1 MGSLLLCRM
10 LFFMIL
16 ATASENIWA
25 ANPLPVR
32 IEKNPEPPTEQAV
45 VPDLSDKEIDDRRA
59 KLEAQIAEY
68 RQQSSPEFMAALR
81 QTYRS
86 VANPGEFDEWERL
99 IRTLIN
105 IMEDHG
111 TTLLNYRNNRKA
123 ARYKNEEMTSWKGFD
138 EKPPYSIFMV
148 DNLHDALNSKQN
160 VLKSLDVIRATIE
173 AEFEEYSNSI
183 KNSSKRVRLAE
194 EELETNTGKPDELRS
209 RWLLRLAQLQHE
221 VNQAGVVYGEARRLS
236 VTELQ
241 KGGQADVDF
250 LNRKIA
256 TAQGNYRFTEDELKQ
271 KIQAIDDQLKKVR
284 QRNDQAKDYEK
295 DARRQLELANE
306 AVKKAQAVL
315 GAGGRSKIH
324 LGQLLREQKR
334 RQIYLDDAGIRVLVT
349 SGMVQLLMSEKPIWE
364 ERYRIANRR
373 SSGDDQVKFTSKRN
387 ELDLVA
393 KWKDYVNS
401 KLGVI
406 EYLIKQEQDALSSA
420 TLDPADR
427 DEIRSIILPLY
438 QEQKS
443 LLQRGILFINDYE
456 QLAQRRNAEA
466 VRAQEQMPLV
476 GRVRGAFSSAA
487 SLVGKVWNSELY
499 IAEESII
506 AEGRKI
512 VRPRSIT
519 VGKVVEALLIL
530 FVGIWLLRRLKR
542 PFHWFATHRLQMGAN
557 DAQLYTRLLTYLL
570 FIGVLF
576 SALIFVNI
584 PLAVFTFLGGALAIG
599 IGFGAQTLIN
609 NFISGLILMFDRTI
623 RMGDMV
629 EVDGHRGRVASI
641 GMRSSSIKR
650 FDGVEMLV
658 PNSHFLQQNVINWTS
673 SDQRARYSVSVG
685 VAYGSPTQVVD
696 RIIRTAVED
705 QPEVLTDPPPYAVF
719 EDFAESALQF
729 TAYFWLELDPEVNT
743 LVVFS
748 DIRHRI
754 GERLAEAGIVIPF
767 PQRDLHL
774 AGCPPI
780 EVRIKP

>member
-10 LFFMIL
+10 LFFMVL
-16 ATASENIWA
+16 ATAFPNAWA

-32 IEKNPEPPTEQAV
+32 IEKNPEPPTEQTV
-45 VPDLSDKEIDDRRA
+45 VPDLTDKEVDERRV
-59 KLEAQIAEY
+59 KLEVQIAERRKQY
-68 RQQSSPEFMAALR
+68 SPDALAALR
-81 QTYRS
+81 HTYRE
-86 VANPGEFDEWERL
+86 VANHEEFDEWVRL
-99 IRTLIN
+99 NHALATLL
-105 IMEDHG
+105 EEQG
-111 TTLLNYRNNRKA
+111 TTLLNYLNYRKA
-123 ARYKNEEMTSWKGFD
+123 THDKIELMTSWKGFE

-148 DNLHDALNSKQN
+148 DDLHDALTSKQN
-160 VLKSLDVIRATIE
+160 VLKSLDVIRATIK

-194 EELETNTGKPDELRS
+194 EDLETNTGKPGELRS
-209 RWLLRLAQLQHE
+209 RWLLQLAQLQHE
-221 VNQAGVVYGEARRLS
+221 VNQTGVVYGEVRRLA
-236 VTELQ
+236 VAELQ
-241 KGGQADVDF
+241 KGVQAEVDF

-271 KIQAIDDQLKKVR
+271 KVQAIDDQLKRVR
-284 QRNDQAKDYEK
+284 QKKEQAKDYEK
-295 DARRQLELANE
+295 DARRQLDAATA
-306 AVKKAQAVL
+306 AVKKAQAVSA
-315 GAGGRSKIH
+315 AGGKPKTPVE
-324 LGQLLREQKR
+324 QLLREETR
-334 RQIYLDDAGIRVLVT
+334 RQLYLDDSIMRVLVT
-349 SGMVQLLMSEKPIWE
+349 SGMVQLLVSEKSIWE
-364 ERYRIANRR
+364 ERYRIANRLA
-373 SSGDDQVKFTSKRN
+373 SNDAQAKLASKRN

-393 KWKDYVNS
+393 KWKEYINS

-406 EYLIKQEQDALSSA
+406 EHQIGQQEALASVA
-420 TLDPADR
+420 ITPGFR
-427 DEIRSIILPLY
+427 DEINSDLALY

-443 LLQRGILFINDYE
+443 LLQRGILFINEYE
-456 QLAQRRNAEA
+456 QLVQRRNAE
-466 VRAQEQMPLV
+466 VLRAQERIPLSGRARSALSTVASQV
-476 GRVRGAFSSAA
+476 GRV
-487 SLVGKVWNSELY
+487 WNAELY
-499 IAEESII
+499 VAEETII

-530 FVGIWLLRRLKR
+530 FVGIWLLRCLKR
-542 PFHWFATHRLQMGAN
+542 PIHWFATHRLQMGAN

-599 IGFGAQTLIN
+599 VGFGAQTLIN

-629 EVDGHRGRVASI
+629 EVDGHRGRVAAI

-673 SDQRARYSVSVG
+673 SDQRARYAVSVG
-685 VAYGSPTQVVD
+685 VAYGSPTREVE
-696 RIIRTAVED
+696 RIIRTAVEE
-705 QPEVLTDPPPYAVF
+705 QPEVLTDPAPYVVF
-719 EDFAESALQF
+719 EDFAESSLLF
-729 TAYFWLELDPEVNT
+729 TAYFWVELDPEVNT
-743 LVVFS
+743 MIVFS

-754 GERLAEAGIVIPF
+754 GEQLAAAGIVIPF

-774 AGCPPI
+774 PGGQAI
-780 EVRIKP
+780 EVRIAP